1 MPLQPMAQHHTA
13 ALHHLNCCPCC
24 WLQGWLTSLDAPIK
38 FIFDGDQVDPDETPE
53 GLDLEGE
60 EMIEVRF

>member
-1 MPLQPMAQHHTA
+1 MHSKAPQLRVMPA
-13 ALHHLNCCPCC
+13 ACSS
-24 WLQGWLTSLDAPIK
+24 QGWIASPDAPVK
-38 FIFDGDQVDPDETPE
+38 FIFDGDPVDPDETPE